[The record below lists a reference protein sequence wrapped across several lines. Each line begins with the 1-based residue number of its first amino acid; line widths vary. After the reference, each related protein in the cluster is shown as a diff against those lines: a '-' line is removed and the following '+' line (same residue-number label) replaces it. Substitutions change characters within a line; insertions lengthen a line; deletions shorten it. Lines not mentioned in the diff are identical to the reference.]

1 MLNIFNYQLSI
12 NLNPFL
18 LVLFL
23 ALAVIYVVY
32 IYKYTLPQTSVFL
45 RIILITT
52 RSLVLVLLLLLIFE
66 PTLIVNNEDEE
77 KPVVPIFIDNSSS
90 MSNFNSSIADEV
102 FDIIDAQTSS
112 NNTQYKFFSFD
123 SRVDEIN
130 KDSVRLLRY
139 NRGITNFEEVFN
151 HLSNSDDYITS
162 AVIISDGII
171 NDGSSSI
178 YQAENLD
185 FPVYTIGIGDT
196 SEISD
201 IYVSSILNNRFIYKQ
216 TPTVVATEISNENLA
231 DENVT
236 VTFLENNKRI
246 DSQEIKLSES
256 GINRVTFEYLPKE
269 SGKQKLTIQVSQL
282 DNEHNFENNVRSTF
296 IDVLENKLNILVISG
311 SPSADFKA
319 VYNSLNQVDE
329 YEVNKFIQINESDF
343 LGNNFAAKLDSAQV
357 LVLINF
363 PYGNTNDEIIQ
374 KVLRKISIDKTP
386 FFNLLGAD
394 LSLLSLNK
402 INNLLPFTQGQS
414 FGEVFLAEPIFSE
427 QNSNFISGKLEDFS
441 SKLVF
446 PPVFYP
452 NGNFNIKPGIQVIAS
467 TKVNNIQTDMPMILS
482 QNDAL
487 LRSITF
493 IGSNF
498 WKWRFKSEINKKNVF
513 DQLVYNSI
521 QWLRVSDRQRKFFV
535 EPNKDIYAQG
545 ETVEFVGE
553 LYDDKLEPINNAS
566 VAIQINS
573 GENSIPAE
581 LINEG
586 NGIYRGEVNISSQG
600 DFTFSAVA
608 LVNGMKINE
617 TSGKFNIGEV
627 DLEKLQTV
635 MQKNYLKMIASLTGG
650 NYTYI
655 SDSKNQFNKIETFNR
670 NKTKVSVSSI
680 TYDPLSLETILVL
693 LILLLSLEWF
703 VRKKEGML

>member
-18 LVLFL
+18 LVLFI
-23 ALAVIYVVY
+23 ALAVIYVLY
-32 IYKYTLPQTSVFL
+32 IYKRTLPQTSVFL

-90 MSNFNSSIADEV
+90 MSNFSPSVAEKV

-130 KDSVRLLRY
+130 KDSVGLLRY
-139 NRGITNFEEVFN
+139 DKGITNFENVFN
-151 HLSNSDDYITS
+151 YLSNSNDYLTS

-171 NDGSSSI
+171 NYGSSSI
-178 YQAENLD
+178 YQAENLN

-201 IYVSSILNNRFIYKQ
+201 IYVSSILNNRFIYKE
-216 TPTVVATEISNENLA
+216 TPTVVAAEISNENLA

-256 GINRVTFEYLPKE
+256 EINRVTFEYVPKE
-269 SGKQKLTIQVSQL
+269 SGKHKLTIQVSQIS
-282 DNEHNFENNVRSTF
+282 NEHNFENNIRSTF

-319 VYNSLNQVDE
+319 VYNSLKQVDE

-343 LGNNFAAKLDSAQV
+343 IGNNFAAKLDSAQV
-357 LVLINF
+357 LVFINF
-363 PYGNTNDEIIQ
+363 PYGNTNDEIIK
-374 KVLRKISIDKTP
+374 KVLSKISKDKIP
-386 FFNLLGAD
+386 FFNLIGAD
-394 LSLLSLNK
+394 LNSISLNK
-402 INNLLPFTQGQS
+402 INSILPFSHGRS
-414 FGEVFLAEPIFSE
+414 FDEVYLAQPEFSD
-427 QNSNFISGKLEDFS
+427 QNSNNIFTNTNFS
-441 SKLVF
+441 DKQDF
-446 PPVFYP
+446 PPIAYP
-452 NGNFNIKPGIQVIAS
+452 NGNFNLKPGIQVIANA
-467 TKVNNIQTDMPMILS
+467 KVNNIKTDMPMILS
-482 QNDAL
+482 QNNAL
-487 LRSITF
+487 VRSINF

-498 WKWRFKSEINKKNVF
+498 WKWRIKSEITTKNVF
-513 DQLVYNSI
+513 DQLIYNSI

-535 EPNKDIYAQG
+535 ETNKDIYAPG
-545 ETVEFVGE
+545 ETIEFIGE
-553 LYDDKLEPINNAS
+553 LYDDKLEPINNAEIT
-566 VAIQINS
+566 IQIKS
-573 GENSIPAE
+573 GQNNIPAK

-586 NGIYRGEVNISSQG
+586 NGIYKGEVNISSQG

-608 LVNGMKINE
+608 QVNGMKINE

-627 DLEKLQTV
+627 DLEKLHTV

-680 TYDPLSLETILVL
+680 TYDPLSLEIILVL

>member
-1 MLNIFNYQLSI
+1 MFI
-12 NLNPFL
+12 
-18 LVLFL
+18 

-66 PTLIVNNEDEE
+66 PSFTVNNEDEE

-102 FDIIDAQTSS
+102 FDIIDEGTSS
-112 NNTQYKFFSFD
+112 NITEYKYFSFD

-130 KDSVRLLRY
+130 KDSVGLLRY
-139 NRGITNFEEVFN
+139 DKGITNFENVFN
-151 HLSNSDDYITS
+151 YLSNSNDYLTS

-178 YQAENLD
+178 YQAENLN

-201 IYVSSILNNRFIYKQ
+201 IYVSSILNNRFIYKE

-231 DENVT
+231 GETVT

-246 DSQEIKLSES
+246 DSQEIILSES
-256 GINRVTFEYLPKE
+256 GINRVTFEYVPKE
-269 SGKQKLTIQVSQL
+269 SGKHKLTIQVSQIS
-282 DNEHNFENNVRSTF
+282 NEHNFENNIRSTI

-319 VYNSLNQVDE
+319 VYNSLKQVDE

-357 LVLINF
+357 LVFINF

-414 FGEVFLAEPIFSE
+414 FGEVFLAEPVFSE

-535 EPNKDIYAQG
+535 ETNKDIYAPG
-545 ETVEFVGE
+545 ETIEFIGE

-566 VAIQINS
+566 VA
-573 GENSIPAE
+573 
-581 LINEG
+581 
-586 NGIYRGEVNISSQG
+586 
-600 DFTFSAVA
+600 
-608 LVNGMKINE
+608 
-617 TSGKFNIGEV
+617 
-627 DLEKLQTV
+627 
-635 MQKNYLKMIASLTGG
+635 
-650 NYTYI
+650 
-655 SDSKNQFNKIETFNR
+655 
-670 NKTKVSVSSI
+670 
-680 TYDPLSLETILVL
+680 
-693 LILLLSLEWF
+693 
-703 VRKKEGML
+703 